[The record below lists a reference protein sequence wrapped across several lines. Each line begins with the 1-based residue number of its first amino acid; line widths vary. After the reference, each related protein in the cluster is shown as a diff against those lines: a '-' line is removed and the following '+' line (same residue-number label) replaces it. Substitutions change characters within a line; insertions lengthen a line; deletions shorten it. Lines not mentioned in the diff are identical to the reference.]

1 MLIKVTQAVLGT
13 LNVFVCAQS
22 QSKPIGALKEVV
34 TLVELT
40 LRILRQ
46 LVVQVGP
53 IDHCRAEA

>member
-1 MLIKVTQAVLGT
+1 MLIKVTQEVLGT

-22 QSKPIGALKEVV
+22 QSKPIGALEEVV

-53 IDHCRAEA
+53 IDH